1 MAKARRERCP
11 YCGFLDTIKW
21 GKQCGHQRYKCK
33 NCGSLFTP
41 RRKDVSHN
49 NRFIWFRWWVVGKQT
64 IEQISELSGYSIRQ
78 LKTWFYEYLD
88 EAPTWKIKRRES
100 VNLLIDGTWFPNK
113 VCLIVYRANNIK
125 ATMFYRLTDAEKEDE
140 IIRDLKALQRMKV
153 RIDSV
158 TSDGGTDIAKAVKYA
173 CPNAIRQRCLAHI
186 ERECLLWIT
195 QHPKSAAGIELRRL
209 VCQISHIKTHND
221 ELYWKRCLND
231 WYDEYAEFLKEKT
244 ISPLTGQKSY
254 THDYIRK
261 AYFHIWHALPDM
273 FQFIDHPDIPK
284 TTNGLESFFGHI
296 KDYLGVHRGLS
307 LEHHKNFVKWYLYF
321 NSEKAKKKR

>member
-1 MAKARRERCP
+1 M
-11 YCGFLDTIKW
+11 
-21 GKQCGHQRYKCK
+21 
-33 NCGSLFTP
+33 
-41 RRKDVSHN
+41 
-49 NRFIWFRWWVVGKQT
+49 
-64 IEQISELSGYSIRQ
+64 SGYSVRQ

-125 ATMFYRLTDAEKEDE
+125 ATMFYRLTDDEKEDE

-158 TSDGGTDIAKAVKYA
+158 TSDGGTEIAKAVRYA

-209 VCQISHIKTHND
+209 VCQISRIKTHND

-244 ISPLTGQKSY
+244 VSPLTGQKSY

-321 NSEKAKKKR
+321 NSEKGKTER